1 MRHPSATVCANVFCA
16 MTIRTDHTDLDLL
29 LGWRRGDARMG
40 AELYDRH
47 KTAVTNLFRRNVQS
61 KQDVPDL
68 VQQTFLACV
77 HGKNDPAIT
86 GNVRGYILGIAF
98 HTMTA
103 FFRRARTAPTL
114 GIENGQG
121 TTLASIEPDPE
132 YLLTLGDEQRLLMK
146 AIRRLPIEYQVIID
160 LNNWEGITCDEI
172 AAILGSPR
180 ALCAAAFNAVVRRSK
195 RTSLRWRTRP
205 ICWLPRR
212 CPSAVGSAGYTH
224 GSQLRRARPTPP
236 TDRLRAS

>member
-1 MRHPSATVCANVFCA
+1 MRHPSATFCASVFCA

-114 GIENGQG
+114 DIENGQG
-121 TTLASIEPDPE
+121 TTLASIEPGPE

-172 AAILGSPR
+172 AAILRIPKGTVRSRLQRGRAALEKNLAALADSPDM
-180 ALCAAAFNAVVRRSK
+180 LAA
-195 RTSLRWRTRP
+195 TTMSLSGWQRGIHAWIT
-205 ICWLPRR
+205 
-212 CPSAVGSAGYTH
+212 AQAGP
-224 GSQLRRARPTPP
+224 ADPA
-236 TDRLRAS
+236 D